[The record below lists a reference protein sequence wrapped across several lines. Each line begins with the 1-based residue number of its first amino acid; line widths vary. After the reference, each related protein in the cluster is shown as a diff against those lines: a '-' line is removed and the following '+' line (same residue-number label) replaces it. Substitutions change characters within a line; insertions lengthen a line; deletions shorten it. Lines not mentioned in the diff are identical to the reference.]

1 MIVLVLN
8 CGSSSIKYQVIDM
21 SNDSKLLAKGLVE
34 RVGLPDGILTHK
46 PEGKE
51 KYEVFEPIPD
61 HNVGIN
67 LILDTLVDKEHGVI
81 SSINDIVAVGH
92 RVAHGGEFFTESSL
106 IDARVKSEIEKC
118 IELAPL
124 HNPANLKG
132 ILSMEK
138 LLPGIPQVAVFDTS
152 FHQGMPNFSYLYAL
166 PYEYYEKYKV
176 RRYGFHGT
184 SHKYV
189 AQKACRILGMDFEK
203 VKIITCHLGNGAS
216 IAAIKYGKSVDTSM
230 GFTPVEGLIMGT
242 RSGDVDAGVLLFLA
256 EKENLSIKQVNDVV
270 NKKSG
275 VLGISGLSSD
285 MRDLEDASA
294 AGNER
299 AQLAI
304 DMYYYRVKKYVG
316 AYAAVM
322 DGVDLIIFTGGIGEN
337 DPFIRAHVSEAIDF
351 MGVDFDAEANKGVRG
366 KDKVLTKPNS
376 RVKVMTV
383 TTNEELVI
391 ATDTANIVS
400 KIKKTV
406 K

>member
-21 SNDSKLLAKGLVE
+21 GNDSKLLAKGLLE
-34 RVGLPDGILTHK
+34 RVGLADGILTHK

-61 HNVGIN
+61 HNHGIN
-67 LILDTLVDKEHGVI
+67 MILEVLVDKKYGVI
-81 SSINDIVAVGH
+81 SSINEIKAVGH

-106 IDARVKSEIEKC
+106 VNDKVKSEIEKC

-132 ILSMEK
+132 ILAMEK
-138 LLPGIPQVAVFDTS
+138 LLPGVPQVAVFDTS
-152 FHQGMPNFSYLYAL
+152 FHQSMPNFSYLYGI
-166 PYEYYEKYKV
+166 PYEYYDKYKI

-203 VKIITCHLGNGAS
+203 SKIITCHLGNGAS
-216 IAAIKYGKSVDTSM
+216 IAAIKYGKSIDTSM
-230 GFTPVEGLIMGT
+230 GFTPVEGLMMGT

-256 EKENLSIKQVNDVV
+256 EKENLSIKQVNDVI

-275 VLGISGLSSD
+275 VQGISGLSSD
-285 MRDLEDASA
+285 MRDLEIA
-294 AGNER
+294 AAKGHER

-337 DPFIRAHVSEAIDF
+337 DDNIRAHVSEAIDF
-351 MGVDFDAEANKGVRG
+351 MGVDFDADANKGVRG
-366 KDKVLTKPNS
+366 QDKILTKPNS
-376 RVKVMTV
+376 RVKVMSI

-400 KIKKTV
+400 KLK
-406 K
+406 

>member
-21 SNDSKLLAKGLVE
+21 GNDSKLLAKGLVE
-34 RVGLPDGILTHK
+34 RVGLADGVLTHK
-46 PEGKE
+46 VDGKD
-51 KYEVFEPIPD
+51 KYEIFEPIPD
-61 HNVGIN
+61 HTVGIN
-67 LILDTLVDKEHGVI
+67 LILDTLVDKEVGVLK
-81 SSINDIVAVGH
+81 SINDIVAVGH
-92 RVAHGGEFFTESSL
+92 RAVQGGESITESCL
-106 IDARVKSEIEKC
+106 IDDHLKSEIERC

-132 ILSMEK
+132 MVAMEK
-138 LLPGIPQVAVFDTS
+138 LLPNVPQVAVFDTS
-152 FHQGMPNFSYLYAL
+152 FHQTMPKSSYLYAI
-166 PYEYYEKYKV
+166 PYEYYEKYRI

-189 AQKACRILGMDFEK
+189 AQKACGILGMDFNNS
-203 VKIITCHLGNGAS
+203 KIITCHLGNGAS
-216 IAAIKYGKSVDTSM
+216 ITAIKNGKSVDTSM

-322 DGVDLIIFTGGIGEN
+322 DGVDLIVFTGGIGEN
-337 DPFIRAHVSEAIDF
+337 DPLIRAHVSEAIDF

-366 KDKVLTKPNS
+366 KDKLLTKPNS
-376 RVKVMTV
+376 RVKVMV
-383 TTNEELVI
+383 ITTNEELVI
-391 ATDTANIVS
+391 ATETAEIVS
-400 KIKKTV
+400 KLKK
-406 K
+406 

>member
-21 SNDSKLLAKGLVE
+21 GNDSKLLAKGLLE
-34 RVGLPDGILTHK
+34 RVGLADGILTHK

-61 HNVGIN
+61 HNHGIN
-67 LILDTLVDKEHGVI
+67 MILEVLVDKKYGVI
-81 SSINDIVAVGH
+81 SSINEIKAVGH

-106 IDARVKSEIEKC
+106 VNDKVKSEIEKC

-132 ILSMEK
+132 ILAMEK
-138 LLPGIPQVAVFDTS
+138 LLPGVPQVAVFDTS
-152 FHQGMPNFSYLYAL
+152 FHQSMPNFSYLYGI
-166 PYEYYEKYKV
+166 PYEYYEKYKI

-203 VKIITCHLGNGAS
+203 SKIITCHLGNGAS
-216 IAAIKYGKSVDTSM
+216 IAAIKYGNSIDTSM
-230 GFTPVEGLIMGT
+230 GFTPVEGLMMGT

-256 EKENLSIKQVNDVV
+256 EKENLSIKQVNDVI

-275 VLGISGLSSD
+275 VQGISGLSSD
-285 MRDLEDASA
+285 MRDLEIA
-294 AGNER
+294 AAKGNER

-337 DPFIRAHVSEAIDF
+337 DDNIRAHVSEAIDF
-351 MGVDFDAEANKGVRG
+351 MGVDFDVDANKGVRG
-366 KDKVLTKPNS
+366 QDKILTKPNS
-376 RVKVMTV
+376 RVKVMSI

-400 KIKKTV
+400 KLK
-406 K
+406 